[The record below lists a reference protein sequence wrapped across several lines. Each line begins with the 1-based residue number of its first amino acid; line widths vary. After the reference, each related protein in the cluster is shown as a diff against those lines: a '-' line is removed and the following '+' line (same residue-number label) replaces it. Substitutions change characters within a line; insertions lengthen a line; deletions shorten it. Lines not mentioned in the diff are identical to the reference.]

1 MRIAACPL
9 TVLAES
15 SSLLLVQ
22 VTIEIP
28 DKLAQQLGPGR
39 ERLAEIIARGLR
51 RSWAGTSGL
60 RREVIAFSARR
71 PTAEEILEFRPSSTV
86 AERSRELLDRK
97 HEDVL
102 TPEEEAELEDLAEVD
117 RFVSLIKTEVVR
129 QTSART

>member
-1 MRIAACPL
+1 M
-9 TVLAES
+9 
-15 SSLLLVQ
+15 Q

-60 RREVIAFSARR
+60 RREVIAFLARR
-71 PTAEEILEFRPSSTV
+71 PTAEEILEFRPSATLV
-86 AERSRELLDRK
+86 ERSRDLLDRK
-97 HEDVL
+97 QEGVL
-102 TPEEEAELEDLAEVD
+102 TPEEEAELEEMAEVD
-117 RFVSLIKTEVVR
+117 RFVSLIKTEVLR